1 MTHSMVKRLAI
12 LVSAAF
18 VAIAA
23 GKTLPPEKFASPEA
37 AADALAAAAK
47 AGDSQSLLAIFGS
60 SAAHL
65 IDSGDPVADK
75 NVRDDFAQAYDTK
88 HSLEHPDG
96 SKAVLVYGDDDFP
109 FPVPIV
115 KQGEQWAFDTE
126 AGKHEILARRVG
138 RNELAAIQVCLAFVD
153 AEREYA
159 SVDRD
164 GDGLLEYA
172 DKLISSPGKQD
183 GLYWP
188 TEPGQPESPMG
199 ELVAEAR
206 SEGYSPKQGE
216 RAPYHGY
223 LYKLLTK
230 QGKHAAGGAFDY
242 MVRKRMIGGFAL
254 VAYPAEYANS
264 GIMTFIVNYD
274 DVVYSKD
281 LGPDTAKIASA
292 MTAFDPDDTWKK
304 EQEIDAGGQ

>member
-1 MTHSMVKRLAI
+1 MTHSMKKRLAI

-23 GKTLPPEKFASPEA
+23 SKTTPPEKFASPEA

-47 AGDSQSLLAIFGS
+47 AGDSQSLVKIFGS

-75 NVRDDFAQAYDTK
+75 NVREDFAQAYDTK
-88 HSLEHPDG
+88 HSLEHPDD
-96 SKAVLVYGDDDFP
+96 SKAVLVFGDDDFP

-115 KQGEQWAFDTE
+115 KQGEQWSFDAE
-126 AGKHEILARRVG
+126 AGKQEIMARRVG

-153 AEREYA
+153 AQREYA

-172 DKLISSPGKQD
+172 EKLISSPGKQD

-199 ELVAEAR
+199 ELVAAAR
-206 SEGYSPKQGE
+206 SEGYTPKQGE

-223 LYKLLTK
+223 LYKELTK
-230 QGKHAAGGAFDY
+230 QGKHAPGGAYDY
-242 MVRKRMIGGFAL
+242 MVRKRMIGGFAV
-254 VAYPAEYANS
+254 VAYPAEYGNS
-264 GIMTFIVNYD
+264 GIMTFVVNHD

-281 LGPDTAKIASA
+281 LGPNTAKVAGA
-292 MTAFDPDDTWKK
+292 MTSFDPDNTWKK
-304 EQEIDAGGQ
+304 EEQPEAGAQ